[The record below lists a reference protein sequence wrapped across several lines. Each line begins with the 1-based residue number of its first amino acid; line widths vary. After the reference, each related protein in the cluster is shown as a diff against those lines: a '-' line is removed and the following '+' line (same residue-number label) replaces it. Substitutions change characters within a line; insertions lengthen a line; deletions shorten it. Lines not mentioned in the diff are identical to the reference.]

1 MNLGDIGDWVTLA
14 RVNELI
20 AWIQAGG
27 LNGHLVD
34 FLGWL
39 AAAFVLTSFY
49 LRTMIPLRVAA
60 IGSNIIFIAYGF
72 LAGAIPILVLHTLL
86 LPLNATRLI
95 QMKILVSK
103 VKFTT
108 YGNMWANMLIPYMT
122 VRKLPKG
129 TLLFDKGDFANAL
142 FYILKGSVRIVG
154 RDKLVHMGH
163 LVGEMGIFT
172 AQQRRTDGAICETN
186 VEIASITQDKIWE
199 LIHQNP
205 EFGVYLLKIVVQR
218 MTETHD

>member
-34 FLGWL
+34 ILGWL
-39 AAAFVLTSFY
+39 AAALVLTSFY
-49 LRTMIPLRVAA
+49 LKTMIPLRVAA
-60 IGSNIIFIAYGF
+60 IGSNIVFIAYGY

-95 QMKILVSK
+95 QMKILVRK

-122 VRKLPKG
+122 VRKLPEG
-129 TLLFDKGDFANAL
+129 TLLFEKGDFANAL
-142 FYILKGSVRIVG
+142 FYVLKGSVRIVG

-172 AQQRRTDGAICETN
+172 AEQRRTDGAICETN